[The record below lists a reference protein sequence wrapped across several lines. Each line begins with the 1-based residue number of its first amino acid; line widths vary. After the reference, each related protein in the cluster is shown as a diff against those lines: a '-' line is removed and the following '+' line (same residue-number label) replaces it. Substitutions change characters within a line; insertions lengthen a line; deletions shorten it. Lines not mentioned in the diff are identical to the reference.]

1 MKTSY
6 TEFDVQTGLV
16 RRRGICQEECT
27 PAPQPGG
34 AIILR
39 WVDPWNQKVVCEG
52 VDKHGR
58 AINPRVMPAKRSRS
72 KPCLPPEEDRPA
84 NITKGQYQQILARLT
99 ALENQSNPQGANR
112 TVMFEDGIDKL
123 PKETEP

>member
-6 TEFDVQTGLV
+6 TEFDVQTGFV

-27 PAPQPGG
+27 PLPQPGG

-52 VDKHGR
+52 VDEHGR
-58 AINPRVMPAKRSRS
+58 AINPRVLPAKRSRP
-72 KPCLPPEEDRPA
+72 KPSLPPEEDRPA
-84 NITKGQYQQILARLT
+84 NVTKGQYQQILARLT
-99 ALENQSNPQGANR
+99 ALEKQSSPQTTNR